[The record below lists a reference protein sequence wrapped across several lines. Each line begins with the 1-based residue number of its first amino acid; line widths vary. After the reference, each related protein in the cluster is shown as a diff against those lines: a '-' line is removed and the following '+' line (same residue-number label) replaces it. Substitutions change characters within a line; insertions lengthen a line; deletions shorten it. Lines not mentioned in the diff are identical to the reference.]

1 MPPKLSSNRDVTAHA
16 PRSLVH
22 IFALFLLSDHNN
34 TKHHTEKRNTTKLN
48 GFSNAMLLAQQK
60 AKHGLIGM
68 LLLMEPEVLN
78 RQISLTNA

>member
-1 MPPKLSSNRDVTAHA
+1 MT
-16 PRSLVH
+16 
-22 IFALFLLSDHNN
+22 DHNHS
-34 TKHHTEKRNTTKLN
+34 KHHTEKRNTTKLHD
-48 GFSNAMLLAQQK
+48 FQHAMLLAQQE